1 MIVSPSPRAR
11 EIARLMELYR
21 VSYGTA
27 ARWVDSGKQDDCI
40 ARWLNRENGFAAPTE
55 DVRGRGEEIR
65 AIMAKHD
72 VSYATARRWLQAGDV
87 EQRAAMHARGRK
99 AGA

>member
-1 MIVSPSPRAR
+1 MIVSASPRAR

-40 ARWLNRENGFAAPTE
+40 ARHVERE
-55 DVRGRGEEIR
+55 
-65 AIMAKHD
+65 
-72 VSYATARRWLQAGDV
+72 Q
-87 EQRAAMHARGRK
+87 RK
-99 AGA
+99 AG